1 MSTWTHTAQSAAD
14 TEALAAALAAQLKPG
29 MVLALT
35 GDLGAGKTCF
45 VRGLARGLGHA
56 ADQVSSPTF
65 VIEHRYRAPGAVPL
79 AHLDAYRL
87 QTAADLA
94 GIGWEEL
101 LDSQQAIIA
110 VEWADRITHALPA
123 HTVWIALE
131 HAPHDARQIT
141 VRGLSQPGLGGVS
154 GAAHQP
160 S

>member
-1 MSTWTHTAQSAAD
+1 MSPWTHTAHSAED
-14 TEALAAALAAQLKPG
+14 TQALAAALAAQLKPG

-45 VRGLARGLGHA
+45 VRGLAHGLGHA

-94 GIGWEEL
+94 GIGWDEL
-101 LDSQQAIIA
+101 LDSQQAVIA
-110 VEWADRITHALPA
+110 VEWADRIAHALPGHA
-123 HTVWIALE
+123 VWIALE
-131 HAPHDARQIT
+131 HAPDGARRIT
-141 VRGLSQPGLGGVS
+141 VRGLSQPGSGGVS
-154 GAAHQP
+154 GSAHQP